1 MKRWCK
7 TIFTKISNNAL
18 FLTFSLLVPP
28 ISLCETH
35 SATIENLYDKIYVIS
50 LDRTPKRYAHVK
62 KQLDR
67 FNLKHEKFSAVDGKL
82 ITVTD
87 AEKILQFLGRRHI
100 AEGIAMELY
109 SK

>member
-1 MKRWCK
+1 M
-7 TIFTKISNNAL
+7 
-18 FLTFSLLVPP
+18 PP

-35 SATIENLYDKIYVIS
+35 SATVENLYDKIYVIS

-87 AEKILQFLGRRHI
+87 TEKILQFLGRRHI